1 MRETDAWTIICLEL
15 ANDDPVRSKA
25 IKEHCTYTEIA
36 VAWQNNRRKTEGV
49 GYKIKEK

>member
-15 ANDDPVRSKA
+15 ASDDPVRSKA
-25 IKEHCTYTEIA
+25 IKEACTYTEIA

-49 GYKIKEK
+49 GYKIKDK